1 MSELENK
8 ILGQYKNGNY
18 QVFIWEDGTKLRYNK
33 LDTMI
38 PDTIES
44 MDIKITNCCDR
55 CCKWCH
61 EKSTPDGQHADILSP
76 SFIDKLH
83 PYTELAIGGGN
94 ILTHPDI
101 DEFLHKCKELKLIP
115 NITVNQK
122 HFVEN
127 YDRIK
132 KWADEKLVY
141 GIGVSLEDVT
151 NKKFTSLVKT
161 IPNIVIHLIVGLV
174 SIDALKTLSI
184 SADKPK
190 VLFLGYKHLGRGIEY
205 IENSIVTETKIN
217 MFTRNVKNNLQRMI
231 DEKWF
236 NVISFD
242 NLALKQLEVEKLLSD
257 KEWEEFYMGDDGIDG
272 EMTSATM
279 YVDMVNRVYAKNSCA
294 AERFPLKDTIEEMYN
309 HLKGENTNG
318 RE

>member
-61 EKSTPDGQHADILSP
+61 KKSTPNGKHADILSP

-83 PYTELAIGGGN
+83 PCTELAIGGGN

-127 YDRIK
+127 YERIK
-132 KWADEKLVY
+132 KWSDEKLVY
-141 GIGVSLEDVT
+141 GIGVSLDDVT
-151 NKKFTSLVKT
+151 DKKFTELVKT

-190 VLFLGYKHLGRGIEY
+190 VLFLGYKHFGRGIEY
-205 IENSIVTETKIN
+205 IENSVVTETKIN
-217 MFTRNVKNNLQRMI
+217 MFTRNVKNNMQRMI

-236 NVISFD
+236 NIISFD
-242 NLALKQLEVEKLLSD
+242 NLALNQLEVEKLLSE

-294 AERFPLKDTIEEMYN
+294 VERFSLKDTIEEMYN
-309 HLKGENTNG
+309 HLRTL
-318 RE
+318 